1 MSSRNFSV
9 RILHSSIFLSGWV
22 PFCSIEIRD
31 LYLNP
36 TEITK
41 ESIDILLIMLK
52 LANVL
57 GSNFI
62 YTYIYISPGQLN
74 PRNPSNFHVYD
85 VPHLKIK

>member
-62 YTYIYISPGQLN
+62 YIYIYGQLN